1 MWRLGRVLV
10 AVVVAVVITAPAASA
25 APDREPATLLGDLW
39 ERVLE
44 TPVPENP
51 LAAGEP
57 WCVDLDGVVAPFTL
71 DPATPPACTVETG
84 TPIFV
89 AAVTVECS
97 TAEEPP
103 YHGRDEAELRQ
114 CVRALDAAQGAIT
127 VSVDGEPVAL
137 TEVETALLT
146 LDLPEGN
153 ILGVPAQ
160 QALAVASG
168 SVALLD
174 PLPPGT
180 HEIVITGTDTVVG
193 DFSNVTTIVVE
204 PGRASAAA
212 WIPGHQR
219 VVAPVGERRLGRI
232 R

>member
-1 MWRLGRVLV
+1 MWRLGRLLL
-10 AVVVAVVITAPAASA
+10 AVVIAMVITAPAASA
-25 APDREPATLLGDLW
+25 APDRKLASLLGDLW

-44 TPVPENP
+44 TPASDSP

-71 DPATPPACTVETG
+71 DPAAPPTCTVETG
-84 TPIFV
+84 TKIFV

-97 TAEEPP
+97 TVEEPP
-103 YHGRDEAELRQ
+103 YYGRDEAELRQ

-146 LDLPEGN
+146 LDLPEDN

-160 QALAVASG
+160 QALSVASG
-168 SVALLD
+168 SVALLH

-180 HEIVITGTDTVVG
+180 HEIVITGTATVLG
-193 DFSNVTTIVVE
+193 DFTNVTTIVVE
-204 PGRASAAA
+204 PGRSSAAA
-212 WIPGHQR
+212 
-219 VVAPVGERRLGRI
+219 
-232 R
+232 